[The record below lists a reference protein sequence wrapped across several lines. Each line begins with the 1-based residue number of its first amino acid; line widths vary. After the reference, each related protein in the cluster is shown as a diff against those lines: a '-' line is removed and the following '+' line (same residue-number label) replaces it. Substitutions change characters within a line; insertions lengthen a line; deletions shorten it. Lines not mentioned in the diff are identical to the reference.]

1 MLSSLP
7 ATFSQLELRDIFD
20 ILVISLLIY
29 GALTLIRGT
38 RAWHMTVGVLS
49 LVVVYYVT
57 QLLHLRTVE
66 WVLAN
71 FFAYVIFALIVIFQS
86 EIRRGLAE
94 LGKGRLFGRFRERR
108 RREDFEEIVVAATT
122 LAKRKIGGLI
132 VLEGAIGLKNYI
144 ENGIQVDAS
153 LTYDLLVT
161 VFTPGTPL
169 HDGAVII
176 QGDRIAAAA
185 CFLPLTLD
193 PLLSKELGTRHRA
206 AIGITE
212 ETDAI
217 AIVISEETGFIS
229 AVFEGQMSRQLSGEQ
244 LLDYLNTTSDRQNR
258 GFFRRFSRETGTEP
272 RQEVT

>member
-1 MLSSLP
+1 MLSRVAASL
-7 ATFSQLELRDIFD
+7 SQIEIRDVLD

-29 GALTLIRGT
+29 AGLTLIRGT
-38 RAWHMTVGVLS
+38 RAWHMTVGVVS
-49 LVVVYYVT
+49 LVVFYYIT

-161 VFTPGTPL
+161 IFTPGTPL
-169 HDGAVII
+169 HDGAVIVE
-176 QGDRIAAAA
+176 GERIAAAA

-193 PLLSKELGTRHRA
+193 PMLSKELGTRHRA

-217 AIVISEETGFIS
+217 AIVISEETGLIS
-229 AVFEGQMSRQLSGEQ
+229 AGFEGQMSRHLTGEQ
-244 LLDYLNTTSDRQNR
+244 LLDYLKSTTDRQNR
-258 GFFRRFSRETGTEP
+258 GFLRGVSRDPAAEP
-272 RQEVT
+272 RPEVR